1 MWNHCDDDEI
11 KWEKEN
17 RENDNDDDEACSAA
31 FYWAFTSP
39 EG

>member
-1 MWNHCDDDEI
+1 MRER
-11 KWEKEN
+11 EN
-17 RENDNDDDEACSAA
+17 RENDNDDDDACSAA